1 MFKIDFK
8 HVSFDYEERNASS
21 KAIRDV
27 DFSVKE
33 GEFVS
38 IIGPSGCGKST
49 LLSLAVGLNFP
60 SRGSVLLDGEQI
72 TGTSS
77 DRGVVFQHY
86 SLFPWM
92 TAKKNVA
99 FGIRQV
105 RKDLSHRAIERIAD
119 EYLDLVGLEH
129 FKNKYPRQ
137 LSGGMQ
143 QRVAIARAFAMNPSV
158 LLMDEPFGAVDAKTR
173 ILLQEVLLNL
183 WEKGEQKKTVLFV
196 THDIDEAIYLSDKI
210 IVMSAGPGTV
220 KQQVSIPFTRPRNR
234 NYLVQNDEYLE
245 LRNGLLNQFYFYDD
259 LLQKIGGDEVAI

>member
-1 MFKIDFK
+1 MFKIDFN
-8 HVSFDYEERNASS
+8 HVSFDYEEKNTFS

-38 IIGPSGCGKST
+38 VIGPSGCGKST

-60 SRGSVLLDGEQI
+60 SQGSVLLNGENI
-72 TGTSS
+72 AGTSS

-92 TAKKNVA
+92 TAKRNVT

-105 RKDLSHRAIERIAD
+105 RKELNHRTIEKIAD
-119 EYLDLVGLEH
+119 EYLDLVGLND

-143 QRVAIARAFAMNPSV
+143 QRVAIARAFAMNPNI

-183 WEKGEQKKTVLFV
+183 WEKGERKKTVLFV

-220 KQQVSIPFTRPRNR
+220 KKEVNIPFARPRNR
-234 NYLVQNDEYLE
+234 NYLVKTDEYLE
-245 LRNGLLNQFYFYDD
+245 LRNDLLNLFYFYDE